1 MAARFRR
8 KSLRCKG
15 LRSSVQP
22 ARLFPIPVQQFT
34 SRRAYTFLQYFTNA
48 TALMGQS
55 YLGFVEPQSY
65 GTRFHTLERRL
76 KVVSIHSSI
85 LHDHAHNLVG
95 IHGPIAH
102 RIIVDQNQRSLV
114 GNLTN
119 ANQFTGERFAS
130 TIDHTQPITNMVNH
144 LFLSFF
150 STILPNFSS
159 ATTPLIGNHWIA

>member
-48 TALMGQS
+48 TALMGKPH
-55 YLGFVEPQSY
+55 LCLMKPQSY

-85 LHDHAHNLVG
+85 LHDHTHNLVG

-150 STILPNFSS
+150 LGFYQTFLPPQP
-159 ATTPLIGNHWIA
+159 PL